1 MRMGRLTRI
10 RMGTTITSTTDLGPA
25 PGSTLLLIG
34 ACGGI
39 GHAVYAAAQRRG
51 VRVIAMDLE
60 DSLTRRGIEF
70 GDDTIPVDLLDEI
83 SIKSAFGRLIELGA
97 KLDAV
102 AVCSGYTSGH
112 DRIADHDTDRFDNVL
127 SGNLR
132 GPVLAL
138 REATPL
144 LNDGAKVVLL
154 TTAIGQVGA
163 PGYAAYGA
171 AKAGLNAITRI
182 LAAEL
187 APGAIVNAVA
197 PGAVDT
203 AFIRGGYGTG
213 AAENGTPER
222 IDPDEYVKLVPLGR
236 MAEPDDIVGPVLF
249 LLSDAARYITG
260 QVLHVNGGAF
270 MRD

>member
-1 MRMGRLTRI
+1 V
-10 RMGTTITSTTDLGPA
+10 
-25 PGSTLLLIG
+25 PGSTLLVIG

-39 GHAVYAAAQRRG
+39 GQAVADAARLAN
-51 VRVIAMDLE
+51 VSVISMDLASSFE
-60 DSLTRRGIEF
+60 RRGIEP
-70 GDDTIPVDLLDEI
+70 GETVVPIDLLDES
-83 SIKSAFGRLIELGA
+83 SIKAAFAALAKSLIT
-97 KLDAV
+97 LDGI
-102 AVCSGYTSGH
+102 AVCSGYTSGA
-112 DRIADHDTDRFDNVL
+112 DTIAAHDTERFDNVL

-138 REATPL
+138 REAAPL
-144 LNDGAKVVLL
+144 LNDGAAVVLL
-154 TTAIGQVGA
+154 TTAIGQVGVH
-163 PGYAAYGA
+163 GYAAYGA

-187 APGAIVNAVA
+187 APNVRVNGVA

-203 AFIRGGYGTG
+203 AFIRGGFGVG
-213 AAENGTPER
+213 ASEDGKPER
-222 IDPDEYVKLVPLGR
+222 IDPAEYVKKVPLGR
-236 MAEPDDIVGPVLF
+236 MAVADDIVGPVLF